1 MANLIFN
8 FLANDRGLKKGI
20 ANSRKQLSGFEK
32 STKKV
37 SAGISKALGGFG
49 VALGATAIIGQLKGM
64 AEGVEKAQIAS
75 KKLANVL
82 DSMGYQKST
91 ARVDAYAE
99 SLERS
104 LSIDADVIKSTQTK
118 LATFNE
124 LAKTSDEAG
133 GAFDRATVA
142 ALDLAAAGFGT
153 AESNAV
159 QLGKALNDPVKGL
172 SSLTRSGVTF
182 TKQEKQKIRV
192 LVETNKTL
200 EAQDLILAAIEK
212 QVGGTAKESV
222 SSFERMRLATERI
235 RDSIGEKV
243 LPIVEKLAD
252 YIVDVVAPAVEQFI
266 ADVSNPDSD
275 AGKIFVRLKDLA
287 KGLWDQIVQIASS
300 DAFKKNL
307 ERVLTVAEKLL
318 QVMEG
323 IANTG
328 DISVKV
334 VAGPDAAKMAMSMST
349 SARQLFAMGLAQEA
363 GWKDFDYKDGFAA
376 ANDLVGGADGK
387 VNTPWPMAKGGIV
400 LPRPGGTLA
409 RIGEAGRPEAVIPLN
424 KSGNMLGGNTYV
436 ININKANV
444 TGQEIVAAIQRFER
458 GTGRKMLLNG

>member
-37 SAGISKALGGFG
+37 SAGISRALGGFG

-252 YIVDVVAPAVEQFI
+252 YVVDVVAPAIEQFI
-266 ADVSNPDSD
+266 ADVSNPDTE
-275 AGKIFVRLKDLA
+275 AGQLFRQIKELA
-287 KGLWDQIVQIASS
+287 ASFYHEIQEIAKSE
-300 DAFKKNL
+300 AFKENL
-307 ERVLTVAEKLL
+307 QRVLKVAEQILKVFEAINDPQGVWDETVDQLSLKLL
-318 QVMEG
+318 QPQMTVPMVQEYGASKG
-323 IANTG
+323 IKL
-328 DISVKV
+328 SKLQ
-334 VAGPDAAKMAMSMST
+334 AAKAI
-349 SARQLFAMGLAQEA
+349 E
-363 GWKDFDYKDGFAA
+363 D
-376 ANDLVGGADGK
+376 VIGGADGK
-387 VNTPWPMAKGGIV
+387 KETPWPMAKGGIV